1 MTLDV
6 WLAYVAA
13 VTILSLIPGP
23 SVFMA
28 IGQSLSRGLGASFYS
43 ILGNLLGGIVMMTIA
58 YVGLGTIL
66 ASSSEVYTLIKW
78 AGVGYMAWLGLSQIL
93 AAKRIEEGDLA
104 NNAASTAIRAGSLR
118 TGFLI
123 GVLNPKAILFYVAF
137 LAQFMNPEYAM
148 TPQFLILMATSTV
161 VVLIV
166 LGGYALLADQARRT
180 FQSLRARKRMGYT
193 GGSCLLGGS
202 AFMASN

>member
-1 MTLDV
+1 MSFDV

-28 IGQSLSRGLGASFYS
+28 IGQSLSKGLVASFHS

-58 YVGLGTIL
+58 YVGLGTVL
-66 ASSSEVYTLIKW
+66 ASSSGIYTVIKW
-78 AGVGYMAWLGLSQIL
+78 VGVGYMAWLGLSQIL
-93 AAKRIEEGDLA
+93 EAKRMNEADLVIA
-104 NNAASTAIRAGSLR
+104 VSPAIRIGSLR
-118 TGFLI
+118 SGFLI
-123 GVLNPKAILFYVAF
+123 GVLNPKAIFFYVAF
-137 LAQFMNPEYAM
+137 LAQFMNPEKAM

-161 VVLIV
+161 NVFII
-166 LGGYALLADQARRT
+166 LGGYALLAAQARKT
-180 FQSLRARKRMGYT
+180 FQSLRARKQMGYT
-193 GGSCLLGGS
+193 GGSCLLAGS

>member
-1 MTLDV
+1 MSLDV

-28 IGQSLSRGLGASFYS
+28 ISQSLSKGLSASFYS
-43 ILGNLLGGIVMMTIA
+43 ILGNLLGGIVMMTVA

-66 ASSSEVYTLIKW
+66 ATSSWVYAVIKW
-78 AGVGYMAWLGLSQIL
+78 MGVGYMAWLGLSQIL
-93 AAKRIEEGDLA
+93 AARRMNEADLIVT
-104 NNAASTAIRAGSLR
+104 ASPEVRASSLSS
-118 TGFLI
+118 GFLI

-137 LAQFMNPEYAM
+137 LAQFMNPEKAM
-148 TPQFLILMATSTV
+148 TPQFLILVATSTV
-161 VVLIV
+161 NVFIV
-166 LGGYALLADQARRT
+166 LGGYALLAAQARRF

-202 AFMASN
+202 VFMATN